1 LNVENITG
9 NGFNIY
15 YDPALNGD
23 LGGLTYALAGTGGG
37 HLMSA
42 APVPIPGALVLF
54 GSGLLGLIGI
64 GRKRI
69 KK

>member
-23 LGGLTYALAGTGGG
+23 LGGLTYALAA
-37 HLMSA
+37 LA
-42 APVPIPGALVLF
+42 AAT
-54 GSGLLGLIGI
+54 
-64 GRKRI
+64 
-69 KK
+69 